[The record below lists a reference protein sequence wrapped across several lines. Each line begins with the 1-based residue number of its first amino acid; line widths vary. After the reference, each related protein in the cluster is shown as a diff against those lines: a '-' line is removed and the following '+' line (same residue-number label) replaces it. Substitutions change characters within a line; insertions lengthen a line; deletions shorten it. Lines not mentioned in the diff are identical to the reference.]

1 MVTVKKLLHEI
12 FTEDTIKALA
22 IGFMADDPREKSNYP
37 SDMPYSEFKRLI
49 TSKSV
54 PRKLN
59 DTEENRRKFR
69 KAGHEN
75 HLKSAIENGVG
86 LTETEKYAAYEIMF
100 SPRWK

>member
-59 DTEENRRKFR
+59 DTEENRRQARFPLFSQR
-69 KAGHEN
+69 RAAVFIN
-75 HLKSAIENGVG
+75 SSIPPG
-86 LTETEKYAAYEIMF
+86 LCAP
-100 SPRWK
+100 SR